1 MSPRRLSLAL
11 LAAVG
16 LVAACGKKTAQ
27 PLKIST
33 AAVERRTIVVQAEA
47 TGIIEPIN
55 VVEVK
60 SRASGQIIEMPVE
73 TGTLVNPGSLIVQLD
88 TRDVQNSFDQAKAD
102 LQSSEASLAVAE
114 QNKKRSDDLFR
125 GQIITAQENEQAG
138 LTYQNAL
145 ANIVRARTNLDLA
158 QQRLDDARVV
168 APVRGTIISKPVALG
183 QVIQSG
189 TQAVGGGTTIVQM
202 ADLTKVRAR
211 ALVNETDIG
220 RVTAGQEASVV
231 VDAFPDRVFRGTI
244 EKIEPQAVVQ
254 QNVTMF
260 PVLVSLENREG
271 LLLPGMNGEVSIIS
285 DRREGVIAV
294 PNEAIRSVREAAQAA
309 AILGINPDSVQAQL
323 RGAMGGG
330 MGGGMP
336 GAGGARPQGAPAG
349 GAAQTM
355 QRPGFADFSAP
366 FALQQGGQGARP
378 QGGMQMPDVTDA
390 QCKAVTDARTAK
402 PAVAARIDSLQRQM
416 RADPNADR
424 AAIMTSTR
432 AAYTELGVDAMV
444 ARACAARTQGGAPGG
459 TPGRTQGATPGGN
472 APAAAGTPTPAR
484 SGARSLAAPGA
495 QQGGNTR
502 AGRGAAVRMG
512 LVFVQRAD
520 SSYEARMVRL
530 GVADYDYTEVLS
542 GLEEGER
549 VALLSAAALQM
560 QRQENNDRMRAMTG
574 GASPLGGA
582 GGGARPAG
590 GGGPR

>member
-1 MSPRRLSLAL
+1 VSPRRLSLAA
-11 LAAVG
+11 LAALG
-16 LVAACGKKTAQ
+16 LVAACGKKAAE
-27 PLKIST
+27 PLRIST
-33 AAVERRTIVVQAEA
+33 APVERRTIVVQAEA

-73 TGTLVNPGSLIVQLD
+73 TGTLVNPGALIVQLD
-88 TRDVQNSFDQAKAD
+88 TRDVQNSFDQSKAD
-102 LQSSEASLAVAE
+102 LESAEASLAVAE
-114 QNKKRSDDLFR
+114 QNKKRSDELFR

-145 ANIVRARTNLDLA
+145 SQIVRARTNLDLA

-231 VDAFPDRVFRGTI
+231 VDAFPDRTFRGTI

-285 DRREGVIAV
+285 DRRENVIAV
-294 PNEAIRSVREAAQAA
+294 PNEAIRSVREAAMAA
-309 AILGINPDSVQAQL
+309 ALLGIDPDSVQAQL
-323 RGAMGGG
+323 RNAMGGG

-336 GAGGARPQGAPAG
+336 GANGGNGGARPQGAPQA
-349 GAAQTM
+349 
-355 QRPGFADFSAP
+355 RPGFADFS
-366 FALQQGGQGARP
+366 LQQQGQGGRP
-378 QGGMQMPDVTDA
+378 QGGFQMPDVTDA

-402 PAVAARIDSLQRQM
+402 PAVAARIDSLGRVM
-416 RADPNADR
+416 RSDPNADR
-424 AAIMTSTR
+424 QALMGATR
-432 AAYTELGVDAMV
+432 TAYTELGVDAMV
-444 ARACAARTQGGAPGG
+444 ARACTMRA
-459 TPGRTQGATPGGN
+459 QGAAQGSN
-472 APAAAGTPTPAR
+472 APATAGTPTPAR
-484 SGARSLAAPGA
+484 NGARPLAAPGA
-495 QQGGNTR
+495 QQGNGGARGGARGGN
-502 AGRGAAVRMG
+502 VRMG

-549 VALLSAAALQM
+549 VALLSAAAAQM
-560 QRQENNDRMRAMTG
+560 QREQSQNMMRQMQG
-574 GASPLGGA
+574 GNSPLGGSA
-582 GGGARPAG
+582 GGARPAG
-590 GGGPR
+590 GPR

>member
-1 MSPRRLSLAL
+1 MSPRRLSLAA
-11 LAAVG
+11 LAALG
-16 LVAACGKKTAQ
+16 LVAACGKKAAQ
-27 PLKIST
+27 PLRITT
-33 AAVERRTIVVQAEA
+33 APVERRTIIVQAEA

-73 TGTLVNPGSLIVQLD
+73 TGTLVNPGALIVQLD
-88 TRDVQNSFDQAKAD
+88 TRDVQNQFDQSKAD
-102 LQSSEASLAVAE
+102 LQSAEVSLAVAE
-114 QNKKRSDDLFR
+114 QNKKRSDELFR
-125 GQIITAQENEQAG
+125 AQIITAQENEQAG

-145 ANIVRARTNLDLA
+145 AQIVRARTNLDLA

-168 APVRGTIISKPVALG
+168 APVRGTIIAKPVALG

-220 RVTAGQEASVV
+220 RVTAGQEATVV
-231 VDAFPDRVFRGTI
+231 VDAFPDRTFRGTV

-285 DRREGVIAV
+285 DRRENVIAV

-309 AILGINPDSVQAQL
+309 TILGLNPDSVQAQL
-323 RGAMGGG
+323 RSAMGGG
-330 MGGGMP
+330 MGGGFPGGAP
-336 GAGGARPQGAPAG
+336 GANGGARPQGGAP
-349 GAAQTM
+349 QTM
-355 QRPGFADFSAP
+355 SRPGFADFSP
-366 FALQQGGQGARP
+366 QQGGF
-378 QGGMQMPDVTDA
+378 QMPDVTDA

-402 PAVAARIDSLQRQM
+402 PAVASRIDSLGRAM

-424 AAIMTSTR
+424 QAIMTATR
-432 AAYTELGVDAMV
+432 AAYTELGVDPMI
-444 ARACAARTQGGAPGG
+444 ARACTMRAQGGAQGAA
-459 TPGRTQGATPGGN
+459 PGRAPGGN
-472 APAAAGTPTPAR
+472 APATAGTPTPAR
-484 SGARSLAAPGA
+484 NGARSLAAPGS
-495 QQGGNTR
+495 QPGNGMAR
-502 AGRGAAVRMG
+502 GRGANVRMG
-512 LVFVQRAD
+512 LVFVQKAD

-560 QRQENNDRMRAMTG
+560 QREQSQNMMRQMQG
-574 GASPLGGA
+574 GGSPLGGA
-582 GGGARPAG
+582 TGGARPAG